1 MTLRQPLVA
10 AALAFS
16 LLVGC
21 SRNTPESRPAESGG
35 TPTERATPS
44 TNPTGEP
51 PPSEP
56 PSGGTAAAANAGT
69 PVVYIVKDSGVRCMA
84 APCPTFIATRA
95 DRPNEDGLQ
104 ITDVDLAALGF
115 NAERSASL
123 MEATHT
129 PTGLK
134 VEATVVTVPKAG
146 PAGDAT
152 VLRVTRVIE

>member
-1 MTLRQPLVA
+1 MTLRQPLL
-10 AALAFS
+10 AALAFGM
-16 LLVGC
+16 LAGC
-21 SRNTPESRPAESGG
+21 TRNTTESRPAESGG

-44 TNPTGEP
+44 TNPSGEP

-56 PSGGTAAAANAGT
+56 PSRGTAAADKAGA

-84 APCPTFIATRA
+84 APCPSFIATRP

-104 ITDVDLAALGF
+104 VTDVDLAPLGL
-115 NAERSASL
+115 AEERRANIL
-123 MEATHT
+123 EATHS

-152 VLRVTRVIE
+152 VLRVTRVVE